1 MVHSSNFNKSKV
13 VKTTTYIREKN
24 SKYGKMTK
32 TKKNGISAGFY
43 LSRIG
48 GWGVFLSLKD
58 VVQTVNWIKIN

>member
-48 GWGVFLSLKD
+48 GWGGHFIPQEGVIH
-58 VVQTVNWIKIN
+58 TVN